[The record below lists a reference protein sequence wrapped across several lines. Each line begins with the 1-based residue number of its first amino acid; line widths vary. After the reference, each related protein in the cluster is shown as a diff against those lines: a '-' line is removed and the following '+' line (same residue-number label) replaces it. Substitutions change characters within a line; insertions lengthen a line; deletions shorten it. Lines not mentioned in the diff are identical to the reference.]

1 MQAMLNLALKVELP
15 HAEQCMRE
23 ALAAHASV
31 LNKDHPVL
39 ALRHL
44 DLASIL
50 IEMHRL
56 EEAVGLTRH
65 VTTGMCM
72 RP

>member
-1 MQAMLNLALKVELP
+1 MQ
-15 HAEQCMRE
+15 
-23 ALAAHASV
+23 V

-50 IEMHRL
+50 IDMHRL

-72 RP
+72 RPKATFVYEA